1 LAVLI
6 SNLGTDALN
15 SVVSSAIP
23 PERFFEFAARL
34 PANVGHILNFR
45 FAGNNSDE
53 AERAGYSECDYV
65 FFDSSS
71 RGRLAW
77 PEHVIC
83 QLTLHLFKVRRLS
96 SAFAPANAWRD
107 VFQRKGRKE
116 SLERKYYIQ
125 VTT

>member
-34 PANVGHILNFR
+34 PAKVGHILNFR

-53 AERAGYSECDYV
+53 AERAGYSECAYV
-65 FFDSSS
+65 FLDSSS
-71 RGRLAW
+71 RGRPAW

-96 SAFAPANAWRD
+96 SLL
-107 VFQRKGRKE
+107 QRMLGVTSFNEKEEE
-116 SLERKYYIQ
+116 SL
-125 VTT
+125 